1 MNWFVKQRP
10 SRAGFRAHRRS
21 GVSGGSFASLA
32 LAAVLLS
39 GGFFLS
45 GSGIA
50 RGADVEAVAD
60 LPKDK
65 PSPSAKPKKQK
76 KEKQPKDQPTPKQK
90 PKKGDNTLDVPIP
103 VGHGAKGVRLPY
115 YDETGA
121 LQMFFNIK
129 DAFRVDEGHLSM
141 KDLMIET
148 YDPDGKAALSI
159 NMPSSLLDLKTR
171 IIHSQNTV
179 TIRRADLEV
188 TGSDMTF
195 NSATRKG
202 VFKGPT
208 RTLLFAA
215 PPAGVDSN
223 LTPATTETLDPAST
237 QPSNRLGETG
247 Q

>member
-1 MNWFVKQRP
+1 MKWFVKQRL
-10 SRAGFRAHRRS
+10 SRAGCRAHRQR
-21 GVSGGSFASLA
+21 GMLGGTFASLA
-32 LAAVLLS
+32 LASVMLT
-39 GGFFLS
+39 GGFFLC
-45 GSGIA
+45 GISTA
-50 RGADVEAVAD
+50 RGAETNLAAD
-60 LPKDK
+60 LPKDQ
-65 PSPSAKPKKQK
+65 PSPSPKPKKRK
-76 KEKQPKDQPTPKQK
+76 KEKEPQEEKAPKQK
-90 PKKGDNTLDVPIP
+90 PKKGDDTFDVPIP
-103 VGHGAKGVRLPY
+103 VGHGARGVRLPY
-115 YDETGA
+115 YDGTGA

-148 YDPDGKAALSI
+148 YDPDGRAALSI

-171 IIHSQNTV
+171 IIHSPDTV

-202 VFKGPT
+202 VFKGPS

-215 PPAGVDSN
+215 PTAGVDSN
-223 LTPATTETLDPAST
+223 LPPATTETLDPAAT
-237 QPSNRLGETG
+237 QTSNRIGETG